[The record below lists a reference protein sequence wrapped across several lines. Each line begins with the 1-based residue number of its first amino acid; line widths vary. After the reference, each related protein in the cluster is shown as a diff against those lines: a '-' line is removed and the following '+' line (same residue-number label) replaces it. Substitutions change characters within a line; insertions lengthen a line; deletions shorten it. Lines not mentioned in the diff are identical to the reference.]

1 MKTMERDAEACS
13 VRRLRPADLERVV
26 TIDARS
32 GGRERKDY
40 FLRKLE
46 ESLDDSSI
54 HVSLGAEVDGILVG
68 FLLARMWTGEF
79 GTADPVAVLDTIGV
93 QPEFRGRGVG
103 DALLAQLLRNLRAIG
118 VGELRTEVDWGDLD
132 LLRFFHH
139 HGFQPAP
146 RLCLRRDL
154 ALALPEESRE

>member
-1 MKTMERDAEACS
+1 MRTMEQDTEPGL

-26 TIDARS
+26 AIDARS
-32 GGRERKDY
+32 SGRERKDY

-46 ESLDDSSI
+46 ESLDDSSV

-68 FLLARMWTGEF
+68 FVLARMWTGEF

-93 QPEFRGRGVG
+93 QPEFRGRGIG
-103 DALLAQLLRNLRAIG
+103 NALLAQLLRNLRAIG
-118 VGELRTEVDWGDLD
+118 VGELRTEIDWTDLD
-132 LLRFFHH
+132 LLRFFHR

-154 ALALPEESRE
+154 ALPPAESRE